1 MKDSKRY
8 LTLFTSSFTLS
19 AFTFGGGYV
28 IVPLLKNKFVDQL
41 GWIDE
46 HEMMDIVAIAQSS
59 PGSLVV
65 NTTILIGYKI
75 AGGMGAFITTLGTVF
90 PPLILL
96 SLISFFYEAFKSN
109 VYVNAALLT
118 MSAGVAAVVV
128 DVVIDMSRSVLKEKD
143 FELFLIMVLSFVA
156 SFIFKI
162 NILFIIL
169 SVIAYAVVKTIV
181 GDRK

>member
-1 MKDSKRY
+1 MKGSKRY
-8 LTLFTSSFTLS
+8 LTLFTSSFYLS

-28 IVPLLKNKFVDQL
+28 IVPLLKNKYVDNL
-41 GWIDE
+41 NWIDE

-59 PGSLVV
+59 PGSLAV
-65 NTTILIGYKI
+65 NATILVGYKV
-75 AGGMGAFITTLGTVF
+75 AGGMGAFISTIATIL

-96 SLISFFYEAFKSN
+96 SIISFFYEAFKTN
-109 VYVNAALLT
+109 KIINAALLT

-128 DVVIDMSRSVLKEKD
+128 DVVIDMAKSVLDQKST
-143 FELFLIMVLSFVA
+143 ELILIMVFAFIA

-169 SVIAYAVVKTIV
+169 AVIAYAVIRTFV
-181 GDRK
+181 GGRK

>member
-8 LTLFTSSFTLS
+8 ITLFTSSFYLS

-28 IVPLLKNKFVDQL
+28 IVPLLKNKFVDNL
-41 GWIDE
+41 GWIE
-46 HEMMDIVAIAQSS
+46 ENEMMDIVAIAQSA

-75 AGGMGAFITTLGTVF
+75 AGGVGAFITTLGTVL

-96 SLISFFYEAFKSN
+96 SIISFFYEAFKSN
-109 VYVNAALLT
+109 IYVNAALMT

-143 FELFLIMVLSFVA
+143 FELFLIMLLAFVA
-156 SFIFKI
+156 SFVFKI

-169 SVIAYAVVKTIV
+169 SVILYAIVKTLV